1 MNRGHDMKRI
11 TFFTLLAV
19 LLLGMVITPAYCQEM
34 EKKSY
39 RATGRAEAYIID
51 LLVARPI
58 GIAAC
63 ALGFAGLIATAP
75 FAATSGS
82 SKQAF
87 DAFLR
92 EPGEYTFTRPLG
104 QFD

>member
-1 MNRGHDMKRI
+1 MKKI
-11 TFFTLLAV
+11 MFFTLLTLFIFGIVA
-19 LLLGMVITPAYCQEM
+19 TPAYCQDVER
-34 EKKSY
+34 KSY
-39 RATGRAEAYIID
+39 KSTGRAEAFIID
-51 LLVARPI
+51 LLIARPI

-63 ALGFAGLIATAP
+63 VVGAAGLVATAP

-82 SKQAF
+82 GEQAI

-92 EPGEYTFTRPLG
+92 EPGEYTFMRPLG

>member
-1 MNRGHDMKRI
+1 MKRI
-11 TFFTLLAV
+11 TFFALLIV
-19 LLLGMVITPAYCQEM
+19 FILGIVVTPGYCQEM

-39 RATGRAEAYIID
+39 KSTGRAEAYIID
-51 LLVARPI
+51 VLVTRPI

-63 ALGFAGLIATAP
+63 SLGFAGLIVTAP
-75 FAATSGS
+75 FAAMSGTSD
-82 SKQAF
+82 QAF